1 MKISVII
8 PCYNEEKTIE
18 KVIKSIPKDV
28 FEIIVVDN
36 NSTDKTAEIAKNL
49 GARVVKEKKQGYGYA
64 LQRGFKEANGDVIA
78 TLDGDGQYPGEKI
91 NELIDYFIK
100 NNLDFLNCV
109 RFPLQNPASMP
120 FIRKLGNY
128 LFNLIIFILF
138 GIKTKDSQSGMMIFK
153 KEILKKINLK
163 SGDMPLSE
171 ELKIKTILNGFKY
184 DEINIPYY
192 SREGE
197 SKLIPL
203 KHGFIN
209 LNFLLQ
215 LWSRDNKNK
224 IFISF
229 LCLGLIILI
238 FSYLASF
245 NISKEFYNVTSDVN
259 GENGLAVLN
268 WLNIGVLNLKFG
280 KYIGGYLE
288 KESFNFQKIRKYF
301 YTHHPVFY
309 LFPTYFLYKIFGISE
324 ITTRGGVFIMF
335 LIGLVFFF
343 FVLYKISNNLIF
355 TLFSSL
361 FLSILPIFVY
371 YGTTFELAVF
381 ALPTSLITYSLF
393 IFYYYYS
400 KKEIYFYLILISIFL
415 GGFMSWF
422 YFFMPASIWFYLLFF
437 EKDEKFNDQ
446 RRKLLIWLPII
457 SVAVFSLN
465 LWHIYILKDLDGLID
480 LKNAFLV
487 RSEKLPLIPWLKT
500 LQFRLDHAFTK
511 FFLLF
516 AIAGLFF
523 FVAKFQKYKIFLPL
537 LLMPALNTFVFSQW
551 VTHPFG
557 VVFFAPIIA
566 LLTAIFIKESIFNL
580 NNSFLKITILC
591 LFIATSF
598 YFSYKNLDFWVNK
611 FLILDPNDINLLK
624 EIKNQIKNNELCLS
638 KNNMGLYYG
647 GIVMWYLRKNIFFS
661 PECLE
666 NQNIK
671 YALIFNPQLG
681 EFYQKET
688 MNFLNKGFEPIGC
701 SGYFCILSK

>member
-1 MKISVII
+1 MKISTII

-18 KVIKSIPKDV
+18 KVIKSVPKDV

-49 GARVVKEKKQGYGYA
+49 GARVVKEKRQGYGYA
-64 LQRGFKEANGDVIA
+64 LQRGFKEAKGDIIV

-91 NELIDYFIK
+91 NELVDYFIK
-100 NNLDFLNCV
+100 NNLDFLNCA

-153 KEILKKINLK
+153 KEILKKINLE

-224 IFISF
+224 IFISL

-268 WLNIGVLNLKFG
+268 WLNIGILDLKFG
-280 KYIGGYLE
+280 KYVSGYLE
-288 KESFNFQKIRKYF
+288 NKNFNFQETKKDF
-301 YTHHPVFY
+301 YTHHPVFF
-309 LFPTYFLYKIFGISE
+309 LIPTYFTYKIFGISE
-324 ITTRGGVFIMF
+324 LTTKISSFIFSIIGLISFF
-335 LIGLVFFF
+335 LIIYYITKNLAFS
-343 FVLYKISNNLIF
+343 LSN
-355 TLFSSL
+355 SL
-361 FLSILPIFVY
+361 FLSLLPIFIY
-371 YGTTFELAVF
+371 YGTTFEVVIF
-381 ALPTSLITYSLF
+381 TVTSILITYVFF
-393 IFYYYYS
+393 ILYYYS
-400 KKEIYFYLILISIFL
+400 KKEVYFYLTLASIFL
-415 GGFMSWF
+415 GGLMTWF

-437 EKDEKFNDQ
+437 EKDRKFNNQ
-446 RRKLLIWLPII
+446 RKKLLIWLPLI
-457 SVAVFSLN
+457 SIFVFSLN
-465 LWHIYILKDLDGLID
+465 LLHIYILKGSEGLFD
-480 LKNAFLV
+480 LKNAFLG
-487 RSEKLPLIPWLKT
+487 RSQKLPLIPWIKT
-500 LQFRLDHAFTK
+500 LEFRFDHAYTK

-516 AIAGLFF
+516 SLAGLFF
-523 FVAKFQKYKIFLPL
+523 FFTKFKEYKIFLPL
-537 LLMPALNTFVFSQW
+537 LLMPILNTFVFSQW